1 MKLHSTY
8 VSGFFSSCKIPK
20 STYVKKIFFKSAH
33 IKCTY
38 DDGAFITLHL
48 LYIDSNQVERERWKD
63 IKLQKFSCF
72 LIMTQL
78 FSRRRAF
85 LIFRTRRSKTAAS
98 SISSPPIKRTSGLRW
113 PFNSCQ
119 VSKYLPQDRYF
130 SDTQCSI
137 LLILASLVIYGA
149 IMVYNLVMDRAI
161 WLFRKLISSRK
172 SPIPE
177 SWFKVHHYLTYKKTI
192 QIFIQCSLS
201 GKFAKIAQ
209 CVIITVRACVLY

>member
-1 MKLHSTY
+1 
-8 VSGFFSSCKIPK
+8 
-20 STYVKKIFFKSAH
+20 
-33 IKCTY
+33 
-38 DDGAFITLHL
+38 
-48 LYIDSNQVERERWKD
+48 
-63 IKLQKFSCF
+63 
-72 LIMTQL
+72 MTQL

-149 IMVYNLVMDRAI
+149 IMLLFSIFIYGSGFLYSMIGRLILKFSQIDFQSQEPNFRVLVQG
-161 WLFRKLISSRK
+161 SSL
-172 SPIPE
+172 SD
-177 SWFKVHHYLTYKKTI
+177 I

-209 CVIITVRACVLY
+209 CVIITVRACVLYQCAIGSDAMILFCL

>member
-149 IMVYNLVMDRAI
+149 IMVYNLVMDQAFCIVWLGGEFDFFANWFLVARAQFQSLGSRFITI
-161 WLFRKLISSRK
+161 WHTKRLYKYLYNAHWAENLPK
-172 SPIPE
+172 SHN
-177 SWFKVHHYLTYKKTI
+177 V
-192 QIFIQCSLS
+192 
-201 GKFAKIAQ
+201 
-209 CVIITVRACVLY
+209 

>member
-149 IMVYNLVMDRAI
+149 IMLLFSDGSGFLYSII
-161 WLFRKLISSRK
+161 WRWILKFS
-172 SPIPE
+172 
-177 SWFKVHHYLTYKKTI
+177 
-192 QIFIQCSLS
+192 QIDF
-201 GKFAKIAQ
+201 
-209 CVIITVRACVLY
+209 

>member
-1 MKLHSTY
+1 MHLWWWSFHY
-8 VSGFFSSCKIPK
+8 LAFV
-20 STYVKKIFFKSAH
+20 VHRFKPSR
-33 IKCTY
+33 
-38 DDGAFITLHL
+38 
-48 LYIDSNQVERERWKD
+48 ERERWKD

-130 SDTQCSI
+130 SDTHCSI

-149 IMVYNLVMDRAI
+149 IMVYNLVMDQAFCI
-161 WLFRKLISSRK
+161 
-172 SPIPE
+172 
-177 SWFKVHHYLTYKKTI
+177 V
-192 QIFIQCSLS
+192 
-201 GKFAKIAQ
+201 
-209 CVIITVRACVLY
+209 

>member
-1 MKLHSTY
+1 
-8 VSGFFSSCKIPK
+8 
-20 STYVKKIFFKSAH
+20 
-33 IKCTY
+33 
-38 DDGAFITLHL
+38 
-48 LYIDSNQVERERWKD
+48 
-63 IKLQKFSCF
+63 
-72 LIMTQL
+72 MTQL

-149 IMVYNLVMDRAI
+149 IMVYNLVMDQAFCI
-161 WLFRKLISSRK
+161 VWYGGEFWNSRKLISSRK
-172 SPIPE
+172 SPISE

>member
-1 MKLHSTY
+1 
-8 VSGFFSSCKIPK
+8 
-20 STYVKKIFFKSAH
+20 
-33 IKCTY
+33 
-38 DDGAFITLHL
+38 
-48 LYIDSNQVERERWKD
+48 
-63 IKLQKFSCF
+63 
-72 LIMTQL
+72 MTQL

-149 IMVYNLVMDRAI
+149 IMLLFSDGSGFLYSMIGRLILKFSQIDFQSQEPNFRVLVQG
-161 WLFRKLISSRK
+161 S
-172 SPIPE
+172 
-177 SWFKVHHYLTYKKTI
+177 
-192 QIFIQCSLS
+192 SLS
-201 GKFAKIAQ
+201 DIQKDYTNIYTMLIERKICQ
-209 CVIITVRACVLY
+209 NRTMCNNNSACVRIILVRYRL

>member
-149 IMVYNLVMDRAI
+149 IMLLFSDGSGFLYSIEVNFEILANWFLVARAQFQSLGSRFITIWHTKRLYKYLYNAHWAENLP
-161 WLFRKLISSRK
+161 K
-172 SPIPE
+172 SHN
-177 SWFKVHHYLTYKKTI
+177 V
-192 QIFIQCSLS
+192 
-201 GKFAKIAQ
+201 
-209 CVIITVRACVLY
+209 